1 MMNDLSKAKEAVIED
16 RFSVS
21 VYLGGHSL
29 FSSTDAGI
37 KPMYL
42 AYTQGFDFSN
52 ASGADK
58 VVGLGAAAFWAAMHI
73 GCLHAVIISQPA
85 LDYLIENGTD
95 VTYNTLVPKIKNRE
109 GNGFC
114 PIETLAMASA
124 SFEDF
129 LKGTQAFLEGLNLI

>member
-1 MMNDLSKAKEAVIED
+1 MNDLSKAKETVTEEG
-16 RFSVS
+16 FSVS
-21 VYLGGHSL
+21 VYSGGHSL
-29 FSSTDAGI
+29 FSSNESGI

-73 GCLHAVIISQPA
+73 GCLHAVVISQPA
-85 LDYLIENGTD
+85 LDYLIENGTE
-95 VTYNTLVPKIKNRE
+95 VTYDTLVPKIKNRD
-109 GNGFC
+109 GTGFC
-114 PIETLAMASA
+114 PIETLAMASE

-129 LKGTQAFLEGLNLI
+129 LKETRAFLEGINLI